1 MTQQLEQILA
11 QYQVEKTEIASV
23 DEPRRSLVLF
33 GLGEHHFALYG
44 SQVKELLADRPI
56 SWVPGCAATLEGV
69 ISYRGR
75 VESVIRLNTLL
86 EIDSK
91 EASAK
96 RTILIGRGDHM
107 QSGMLVDKLIDV
119 LEVTESQILPPP
131 ESLSAA
137 MQKVVVGIVN
147 MADVYYSLLDLN
159 LVFERYQET
168 SGYDVSF

>member
-1 MTQQLEQILA
+1 MTPQLEQILA
-11 QYQVEKTEIASV
+11 QYQVEKTEIANV

-33 GLGEHHFALYG
+33 CLGDRHFALYG

-56 SWVPGCAATLEGV
+56 SWVPGCAMTMEGV

-91 EASAK
+91 ESTGK
-96 RTILIGRGDHM
+96 RIILIGRGDEM
-107 QSGMLVDKLIDV
+107 QSGMLVDKLVDV
-119 LEVTESQILPPP
+119 LDVMESQILPPP
-131 ESLSAA
+131 ESLPPA
-137 MQKVVVGIVN
+137 MRNVVVGIVN
-147 MADVYYSLLDLN
+147 MAGIYYSLLDLN

-168 SGYDVSF
+168 SGYDVSL